1 MNTEESVTTDVKSDE
16 QQEKVQD
23 ANTSE
28 KSVHMIPKSRLDQ
41 EISKRKEA
49 EHMIE
54 KIAQDFVDA
63 VPENMRDL
71 IPNLSP
77 ADKITW
83 IKSAIDRGLF
93 TEIKESGPDS
103 KRPSGKQPTDLSNL
117 SPFELRRMGYKK

>member
-1 MNTEESVTTDVKSDE
+1 MPENETVTTDVKSDE
-16 QQEKVQD
+16 QQEKVHTED
-23 ANTSE
+23 ATE